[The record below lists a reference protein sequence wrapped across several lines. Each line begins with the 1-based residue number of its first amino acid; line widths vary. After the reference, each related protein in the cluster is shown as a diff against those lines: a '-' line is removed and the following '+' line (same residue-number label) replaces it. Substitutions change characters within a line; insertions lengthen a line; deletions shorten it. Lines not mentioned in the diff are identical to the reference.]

1 MADRKIE
8 ITQQVTVGELAAQL
22 DLPVSKLITE
32 LFKNGIMA
40 TVNEKIDF
48 DTAQIIVGE
57 LGLEDVEL
65 VQKESEAAPQ
75 RVKRQLSDTAQDRPP
90 VVAVM
95 GHIDH
100 GKTSLLDAIRGAKVA
115 AGESGGITQHISA
128 YQIRHNDRYVTFL
141 DTPGHEAFAA
151 IREHGARLTDLAIIV
166 IAADDGIKPQ
176 TLEAIRYARQAGVK
190 LIVAANKIDKEG
202 ADLNRLK
209 AQLAENQLIPEDF
222 GGDTIVMP
230 VSAKTGQGISELL
243 DMVLLVADVEE
254 LKADVDVPATG
265 LIIESHMETGRG
277 PVAIA
282 LVEQGILKPG
292 QFVAAGSTYAKVRNL
307 DATDG
312 KVLDKA
318 GPSMPIILSGFK
330 ALPEFGDEFVVVKN
344 EKAAR
349 EASNDI
355 ARSRSE
361 SKTNTASTS
370 SELLRVIS
378 KANTL
383 TEFNVILKADVQGS
397 LTSVTDSLKTLD
409 NDEVAVK
416 VVSSGVGVITESDV
430 HTAST
435 SNAVIYGFQV
445 SLPAHIKRLASRDK
459 VSIRLYS
466 VIYELIDDVKA
477 EMSALLAPEVI
488 ETELGR
494 LLVKGVFKTT
504 KTETIGGGEVTKGKL
519 TAPALAKVYR
529 DKELLAEVEVTG
541 LKSGPTEVKEVLEGN
556 LCGISLKTEEKL
568 NLAEGDR
575 IEVYTRET
583 KQRTL

>member
-1 MADRKIE
+1 M
-8 ITQQVTVGELAAQL
+8 
-22 DLPVSKLITE
+22 
-32 LFKNGIMA
+32 
-40 TVNEKIDF
+40 
-48 DTAQIIVGE
+48 
-57 LGLEDVEL
+57 
-65 VQKESEAAPQ
+65 
-75 RVKRQLSDTAQDRPP
+75 
-90 VVAVM
+90 
-95 GHIDH
+95 
-100 GKTSLLDAIRGAKVA
+100 
-115 AGESGGITQHISA
+115 
-128 YQIRHNDRYVTFL
+128 
-141 DTPGHEAFAA
+141 
-151 IREHGARLTDLAIIV
+151 
-166 IAADDGIKPQ
+166 
-176 TLEAIRYARQAGVK
+176 
-190 LIVAANKIDKEG
+190 
-202 ADLNRLK
+202 
-209 AQLAENQLIPEDF
+209 
-222 GGDTIVMP
+222 
-230 VSAKTGQGISELL
+230 
-243 DMVLLVADVEE
+243 
-254 LKADVDVPATG
+254 
-265 LIIESHMETGRG
+265 
-277 PVAIA
+277 
-282 LVEQGILKPG
+282 
-292 QFVAAGSTYAKVRNL
+292 
-307 DATDG
+307 
-312 KVLDKA
+312 
-318 GPSMPIILSGFK
+318 
-330 ALPEFGDEFVVVKN
+330 
-344 EKAAR
+344 
-349 EASNDI
+349 
-355 ARSRSE
+355 
-361 SKTNTASTS
+361 
-370 SELLRVIS
+370 RVIS